1 MLMKKINLGIIGL
14 GRMGGYHAS
23 VSQLIPNINLVGI
36 ADPNESN
43 WSKIKYSKTIKTS
56 NYLDW
61 IDNVDGVI
69 IAVPTNMH
77 FAIAKNCLL
86 KNKHVLLEKP
96 LTKTVEQAT
105 ELFELAK
112 EKKLALHVGHVERFN
127 GAIQELKKII
137 NKPYLIEAQRI
148 GPFVPSVRN
157 DSVILDLMIHDLDI
171 VLNLVDSELSS
182 FHVSG
187 RNVNTKSCDIAIVQL
202 KFKNGVIANITSSRT
217 SHIKKRTMTIHQKDS
232 FINLDFTTQNISIHK
247 NTSDDIQIGKNELK
261 YKKIETVEHLHV
273 YKDNPLKLEIE
284 HFANSIRTMK
294 KLTQPKQDIK
304 ALELTLK
311 LEKELGL

>member
-1 MLMKKINLGIIGL
+1 MKKINLGIIGL

-127 GAIQELKKII
+127 GAIQELKK
-137 NKPYLIEAQRI
+137 K
-148 GPFVPSVRN
+148 
-157 DSVILDLMIHDLDI
+157 
-171 VLNLVDSELSS
+171 
-182 FHVSG
+182 
-187 RNVNTKSCDIAIVQL
+187 CDIYA
-202 KFKNGVIANITSSRT
+202 GGA
-217 SHIKKRTMTIHQKDS
+217 KKR
-232 FINLDFTTQNISIHK
+232 
-247 NTSDDIQIGKNELK
+247 GK
-261 YKKIETVEHLHV
+261 YKEASEVE
-273 YKDNPLKLEIE
+273 
-284 HFANSIRTMK
+284 
-294 KLTQPKQDIK
+294 DISK
-304 ALELTLK
+304 YYL
-311 LEKELGL
+311 